1 MDLLIKKVFVDYF
14 NELSS
19 AVSKERMNKKKES
32 EGVFYSYASQVKP
45 FRELGN
51 YFIEIYLYSKVMQI
65 PTNASLF
72 IVSMKNMICDEE
84 LCIVQSSGISII
96 FYRKNKSCIWGSLVT
111 FAIKMNFID

>member
-32 EGVFYSYASQVKP
+32 EGVVYSYANQVKP
-45 FRELGN
+45 FRGLGN
-51 YFIEIYLYSKVMQI
+51 YFIEFYLYSKVIQI

-72 IVSMKNMICDEE
+72 IVSMKNMMCDEE
-84 LCIVQSSGISII
+84 LCIVQSSRISII

-111 FAIKMNFID
+111 FCNKDEFY